1 MAAAGPDTSPQIF
14 AFVLVPRFNMMA
26 LTTTLEPLRIANYF
40 SGRTLYEWRFLS
52 VAGDTLTASN
62 GMSLDTEPLGGEDR
76 RWSAIFVCG
85 SWNAQ
90 RYENAR
96 LFGWLRRM
104 DRYGIPLGA
113 MEVGT
118 FILARAKLLSGY
130 RATTHLHCIRAFTE
144 EFADTIIEERLFV
157 IDRDRMTSAG
167 GTAGLDM
174 MLDDVRR
181 RHGLQLMLQ
190 VAEQILH
197 YPIRDSATPQRRTA
211 GGTAKVPHPVL
222 RETIALME
230 NNLEEP
236 IAIPDLAAAVG
247 ISQRKLE
254 RLFRKHM
261 GASAIGFY
269 RVMRLEFARILLM
282 YTNLTIR
289 EVSVACGFSSLSHFA
304 KSFAAQFGK
313 RPRDH
318 RESWPES
325 EPMPIW
331 PGTNELLVEA
341 AKVAARRGRRGPQLE
356 PGEPITPAG

>member
-1 MAAAGPDTSPQIF
+1 MAAPEAETPHQTF
-14 AFVLVPRFNMMA
+14 AFVLIPRFNMMA

-40 SGRTLYEWRFLS
+40 HGRTLYEWRFLS
-52 VAGDTLTASN
+52 VDGETITASN
-62 GMSLDTEPLGGEDR
+62 GMSLKTEPLHHNDR
-76 RWSAIFVCG
+76 RWDAIFVCG

-90 RYENAR
+90 RYENDN
-96 LFGWLRRM
+96 LLGWLRRM
-104 DRYGIPLGA
+104 ARYGIPLGA

-130 RATTHLHCIRAFTE
+130 RVTTHLHCIRAFTE
-144 EFADTIIEERLFV
+144 EFADTIVEERLFV

-167 GTAGLDM
+167 GTAGIDM
-174 MLDDVRR
+174 MLDEVRQ

-211 GGTAKVPHPVL
+211 GGAPKVPHPVL
-222 RETIALME
+222 REAIALME

-236 IAIPDLAAAVG
+236 IAIPDLADAIG

-261 GASAIGFY
+261 GASIIGFY
-269 RVMRLEFARILLM
+269 RVMRLEFARVLLM
-282 YTNLTIR
+282 YTNLTIL

-304 KSFAAQFGK
+304 KSFSAQFGK

-318 RESWPES
+318 REAWPEA

-341 AKVAARRGRRGPQLE
+341 AKVAARRGRRGPPVE
-356 PGEPITPAG
+356 PGAPAA